1 MHKKIIDIF
10 LSLAGI
16 FILLGLFC
24 ISYTYPLTLGKN
36 NILYSDYGKFYHS
49 QHLFIEHK
57 NIYSPIFFSKNS
69 HVSHNQNGAFLKSPE
84 AKKTKVIRLA
94 ANLNPPFFTLI
105 SFPLAYLRYA
115 QALFLMTFL
124 SLLAGSAG
132 ILLIQNKLNAD
143 TPFSFKKS
151 VLLLIGFFSYFPTF
165 SSLQFGQVSLCLFLP
180 LALAWRAAH
189 DQQAT
194 KAAIFL
200 GFAASLKPFI
210 GLFLFYFLMRK
221 EWRALG
227 LFIATILLCSL
238 IAAIFL
244 GPSSY
249 FAYFKVCQQINWAA
263 SSWNVSLYGFLL
275 RFIGGSEMNTPVLP
289 LSGLFNFVYL
299 FLSILGILSLLWF
312 LRPQRAIPAQK
323 KTDLD
328 FSIILV
334 SMLLL
339 SPLGWMYYF
348 PLLSIPFL
356 ILWNLS
362 EKGVYPIPLSLSLAT
377 LLLLS
382 NIPVTLIPTDEI
394 QTHNVLTVFLS
405 SGLYFAALMGLMA
418 LLFRMPPLL
427 AKNPNPNFE
436 RIPKGLLLL
445 TCVVVFLPAIFGI
458 AKSNRDWIQNAA
470 KYSKEYSLVAK

>member
-1 MHKKIIDIF
+1 
-10 LSLAGI
+10 
-16 FILLGLFC
+16 
-24 ISYTYPLTLGKN
+24 
-36 NILYSDYGKFYHS
+36 
-49 QHLFIEHK
+49 
-57 NIYSPIFFSKNS
+57 
-69 HVSHNQNGAFLKSPE
+69 
-84 AKKTKVIRLA
+84 
-94 ANLNPPFFTLI
+94 
-105 SFPLAYLRYA
+105 
-115 QALFLMTFL
+115 
-124 SLLAGSAG
+124 
-132 ILLIQNKLNAD
+132 
-143 TPFSFKKS
+143 
-151 VLLLIGFFSYFPTF
+151 
-165 SSLQFGQVSLCLFLP
+165 
-180 LALAWRAAH
+180 
-189 DQQAT
+189 
-194 KAAIFL
+194 
-200 GFAASLKPFI
+200 
-210 GLFLFYFLMRK
+210 
-221 EWRALG
+221 
-227 LFIATILLCSL
+227 
-238 IAAIFL
+238 
-244 GPSSY
+244 
-249 FAYFKVCQQINWAA
+249 
-263 SSWNVSLYGFLL
+263 
-275 RFIGGSEMNTPVLP
+275 LP